1 MCNSFPYALVAL
13 FIVYTYTL
21 CEGNHSDGP
30 ADYKSLFCCVLSYYS
45 VSFLS
50 QTLCQVQR
58 GNSNSQ
64 WLVKH
69 YKKSEQKQ

>member
-30 ADYKSLFCCVLSYYS
+30 ADYKSLFSCVLSYYS
-45 VSFLS
+45 VSQELCKGES
-50 QTLCQVQR
+50 QIAN
-58 GNSNSQ
+58 G
-64 WLVKH
+64 
-69 YKKSEQKQ
+69 